1 MILADKLKEAR
12 LSYEGISEKLSQPGI
27 AGDQAEFRRLMR
39 EYSRLTPVMEK
50 FREYLDAEKCAA
62 DAGEMLEAES
72 DPRPA
77 VACRRTSLKRHG
89 RG

>member
-12 LSYEGISEKLSQPGI
+12 LSYEGISEKLSQPEI
-27 AGDQAEFRRLMR
+27 AGIAEFRRLMR

-72 DPRPA
+72 DPDLRSLA
-77 VACRRTSLKRHG
+77 ADDLKRHG